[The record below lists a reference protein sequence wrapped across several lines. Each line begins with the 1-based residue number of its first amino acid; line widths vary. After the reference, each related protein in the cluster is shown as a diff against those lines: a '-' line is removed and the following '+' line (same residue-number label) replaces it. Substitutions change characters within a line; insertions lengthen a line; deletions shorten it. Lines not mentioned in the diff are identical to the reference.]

1 VTIAILSAEN
11 VKLDDSI
18 KESEKEPF
26 TDFDDISASEMLIKK
41 FFPLVLSP
49 LILIIYLVFVF
60 KKSCKDESLLTI
72 SENLF
77 SIDIFPKKGVVAL
90 LPIG

>member
-1 VTIAILSAEN
+1 MTIAILSAEN
-11 VKLDDSI
+11 TKLDDSI

-26 TDFDDISASEMLIKK
+26 MDFDDTSASEILIKK

-49 LILIIYLVFVF
+49 LILIIYLVFLF
-60 KKSCKDESLLTI
+60 NKSFKDESFLTI